1 MKTIKYI
8 SILVLSAC
16 MAALSSC
23 AEEDIVKKGTPG
35 DGHTLL
41 IELTADANRE
51 ISPLSKASADDP
63 QEKVTDLN
71 ILIYQNGSIIEK
83 ESQYIT
89 SGEIL
94 TKLSQPS
101 TTKNNAS
108 APFTLTDIEPG
119 AKVVYVVANAGK
131 SLINDAGAATA
142 DNLKNYKFGMNG
154 NKPQFVMFAEGQS
167 FDVSSNASITSSLK
181 RIYSMVT
188 VKMKFDNLSSS
199 IQIIPLSLQLK
210 HIPVT
215 GQLKENNKIS
225 SEQECLID
233 GEKIEKGNSGNFLLE
248 KHSSATPLFLYE
260 NRQPE
265 GKYLN
270 DERTKTPAGFPEAT
284 AMSDIIKTDRKCSYI
299 EIVAKYIKSGNA
311 DGAGSGTITYR
322 FFLGE
327 NATNNFDVQRNY
339 HYKVTLSLTGNGGKD
354 EATWRVEAD
363 LKKEMSIQDVYI
375 GYRQGATTILQATG
389 DFADATVNV
398 ASDSK
403 KNIKIVSQG
412 DGEITV
418 EALSTNTHDFEEKT
432 YYIEYKVAGSSD
444 SKRAKVIQVPRLV
457 DPIAIFKSAS
467 NVEQEDIVVK
477 QYNDKTMAYESLKS
491 VGPWSATILEET
503 SDWFTITDAN
513 GNSVRGEGAT
523 IHGEGE
529 VVFKY
534 KPVSPNPVLNEG
546 GNLSSSTD
554 DDDKARYGVILV
566 KYHNERCEHKI
577 FVRQGY
583 HPTKIKNVTWNML
596 NCIGKDRNN
605 QVQMTEYPTQ
615 TPWFFVGGN
624 DLGLS
629 PYNPGYRNK
638 ANIECS
644 DGSFRSFENVAKMS
658 VANSREEQ
666 VRRWNTQSSNRYN
679 GPCPKGY
686 KVASSSDVNS
696 LLKGSEVYV
705 GYVHDDDPNAGY
717 SYLSDGEVEL
727 ENNNSS
733 NPAKG
738 ALFVS
743 TDGKNKT
750 VFFSFGKGAATLEAA
765 RKIKGDGYRGEIGVG
780 HRAVV
785 SNIDFTSGLYAGEF
799 FGSTISNPYE
809 ANYWT
814 SSYYD
819 TGGSG
824 NLGRVNM
831 WYDITANSPYKIDLM
846 QENDPVHPKYQ
857 GWTFDWHGCF
867 VRCVRK

>member
-71 ILIYQNGSIIEK
+71 ILIYQNGSIVEN

-101 TTKNNAS
+101 TTGNNAS

-142 DNLKNYKFGMNG
+142 DNLRNYKFGMNG
-154 NKPQFVMFAEGQS
+154 VKPQFVMFAEGQS

-188 VKMKFDNLSSS
+188 VKMEFDSKFNKN
-199 IQIIPLSLQLK
+199 IQIIPQSVQLK
-210 HIPVT
+210 HIPTT
-215 GQLKENNKIS
+215 GQLKENNMINS
-225 SEQECLID
+225 SSECLID
-233 GEKIEKGNSGNFLLE
+233 GEKIEKGSSDAHFLLE
-248 KHSSATPLFLYE
+248 DHSSATPLFLYE
-260 NRQPE
+260 NRQPK
-265 GKYLN
+265 GKN
-270 DERTKTPAGFPEAT
+270 MGDERTKTPAGISQAT
-284 AMSDIIKTDRKCSYI
+284 AMSEIIKTDRKCSYI
-299 EIVAKYIKSGNA
+299 EIVAQYIKSGNA
-311 DGAGSGTITYR
+311 EGAGSGTITYR

-327 NATNNFDVQRNY
+327 NATDNFDVQRNY
-339 HYKVTLSLTGNGGKD
+339 HYKVTLSLTGDGGKD

-389 DFADATVNV
+389 AFADATVNV
-398 ASDSK
+398 ASDSD
-403 KNIKIVSQG
+403 KNIKIVSQK

-418 EALSTNTHDFEEKT
+418 EALSTNTHDFKEKI
-432 YYIEYKVAGSSD
+432 YYIEYKVAGSSGS

-513 GNSVRGEGAT
+513 GNSVQGKGAT

-534 KPVSPNPVLNEG
+534 KPVGPNPVLDEG
-546 GNLSSSTD
+546 GNLSSSTNN
-554 DDDKARYGVILV
+554 DDKARYGVILV
-566 KYHNERCEHKI
+566 KYHNERCDHKI

-583 HPTKIKNVTWNML
+583 HPTTISNVTWNML
-596 NCIGKDRNN
+596 NCIGKDSRD

-629 PYNPGYRNK
+629 PYNPGYRNEAK
-638 ANIECS
+638 IECS
-644 DGSFRSFENVAKMS
+644 DGKFRSFADVAKMS
-658 VANSREEQ
+658 VANSRNEQ
-666 VRRWNTQSSNRYN
+666 VRRWNTQSSNEYN

-686 KVASSSDVNS
+686 KVASSPDVNS

-717 SYLSDGEVEL
+717 SYLSNGEVEL
-727 ENNNSS
+727 EDNNSS

-743 TDGKNKT
+743 TDGEYKT
-750 VFFSFGKGAATLEAA
+750 VFFSFGKGAATLDAA
-765 RKIKGDGYRGEIGVG
+765 REIKGDGYRGEIGVG

-785 SNIDFTSGLYAGEF
+785 SGTNFTSGLYAGEF
-799 FGSTISNPYE
+799 LGFKILNPYE

-814 SSYYD
+814 SSYYGN
-819 TGGSG
+819 GGSG

-846 QENDPVHPKYQ
+846 TSQDQ